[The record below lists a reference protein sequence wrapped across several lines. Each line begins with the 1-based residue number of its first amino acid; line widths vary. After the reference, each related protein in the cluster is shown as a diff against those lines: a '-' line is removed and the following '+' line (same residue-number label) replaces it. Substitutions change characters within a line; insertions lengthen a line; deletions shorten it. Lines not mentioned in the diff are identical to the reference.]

1 MFGRENLFLGVEG
14 IVWLSRKIADR
25 ILEEMR
31 KDTRGGQSIRVLGC
45 CRYDANVH
53 TFVGWRR

>member
-1 MFGRENLFLGVEG
+1 MTDTMFGRESLFLRVEG

-31 KDTRGGQSIRVLGC
+31 KDTRGG
-45 CRYDANVH
+45 
-53 TFVGWRR
+53 